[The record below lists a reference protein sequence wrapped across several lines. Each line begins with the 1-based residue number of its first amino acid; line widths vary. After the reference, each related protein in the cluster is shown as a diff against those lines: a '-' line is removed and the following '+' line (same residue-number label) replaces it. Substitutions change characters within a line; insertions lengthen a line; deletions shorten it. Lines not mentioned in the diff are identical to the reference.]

1 MKFNTKVIHAGQK
14 PEETSGAVMPPVF
27 FTSTFAQEKP
37 NVNKG
42 YDYARVGNPTRTAL
56 EKLIAGIEYSDEAV
70 CFSSGVA
77 ATDAVMKTLRPGD
90 HVISTND
97 LYGGSY
103 RLFQTVYE
111 DVGRKPPSCGLTE
124 LAEGQKGT
132 RSVTKLVCAETPANL
147 LLSILDSEAVS
158 HIAHQR
164 NALCSVDNTFDAPY
178 PQHPLKLG
186 AHAAM

>member
-56 EKLIAGIEYSDEAV
+56 EKLIAGIEYSDEAD

-97 LYGGSY
+97 LNGGSY
-103 RLFQTVYE
+103 RLFQTVYDTFGVKFSYVATTQLYE
-111 DVGRKPPSCGLTE
+111 ETKAITPD
-124 LAEGQKGT
+124 
-132 RSVTKLVCAETPANL
+132 TKLIWAETPTNPFL
-147 LLSILDSEAVS
+147 RIIDIVPVPD
-158 HIAHQR
+158 IAHQHH
-164 NALCSVDNTFDAPY
+164 AHCIVGNTFTS
-178 PQHPLKLG
+178 HCI
-186 AHAAM
+186 